1 MAGAVQIRLGEAV
14 PASLPCA
21 AGFPGL
27 QAEDDPSQ
35 ARARRQA
42 WASPIPSLFPV
53 GLRLLSTCYRWV
65 LGTTRETGMTS
76 PCAQRAPRRECDN
89 GGHR

>member
-27 QAEDDPSQ
+27 QAENDLSQ

-53 GLRLLSTCYRWV
+53 GLRLLSTYCWE

-76 PCAQRAPRRECDN
+76 PCAQRAPRRV
-89 GGHR
+89 